1 MFKVETTIGDKIGS
15 MATRHPSTN
24 DETQHDT
31 EDSEFDHSQSAL
43 NFSLR
48 LSEGEEDIIIDR

>member
-1 MFKVETTIGDKIGS
+1 

-31 EDSEFDHSQSAL
+31 EDSEFDHNQSAL